1 MLLAVLLVRGG
12 CDVVVVEARTE
23 ISPRPRAI
31 GIHPPAAAVLA
42 EAGVDLGRGSVRIRG
57 GEARADGRTLGTM
70 AFGHPGVIS
79 LPQQEVERML
89 RATLHELR
97 PGALRLG
104 ERVTSL
110 TAVAHGVRLRG
121 TDVVA
126 DLVVGADG
134 VDSTVRRACGIRFRR
149 RPGVAHYLMA
159 DLPGSAPTDDG
170 LAVLNFERGGVVE
183 SFPLPGERRR
193 WVAVMPRVAE
203 PDLRLLAR
211 VVAERTGFRLPEHG
225 TASSFTA
232 RQHLA
237 RSMVAGRVVLIGDAA
252 HEVSPIGGQGLNLG
266 WLDAKTLAT
275 LLLRQPH
282 PSSAVLREFSKRR
295 RRSATWA
302 QALAGFNM
310 LVGRRLP
317 LPLHRL
323 RSLAIRIL
331 ARPPFR
337 GAFADAFT
345 MRRR

>member
-1 MLLAVLLVRGG
+1 M
-12 CDVVVVEARTE
+12 
-23 ISPRPRAI
+23 
-31 GIHPPAAAVLA
+31 A
-42 EAGVDLGRGSVRIRG
+42 E
-57 GEARADGRTLGTM
+57 
-70 AFGHPGVIS
+70 
-79 LPQQEVERML
+79 
-89 RATLHELR
+89 
-97 PGALRLG
+97 
-104 ERVTSL
+104 
-110 TAVAHGVRLRG
+110 
-121 TDVVA
+121 
-126 DLVVGADG
+126 
-134 VDSTVRRACGIRFRR
+134 
-149 RPGVAHYLMA
+149 
-159 DLPGSAPTDDG
+159 LPGSAPTDDG

-323 RSLAIRIL
+323 RSRAIRIL